1 MNTPALPTLAIVIVN
16 WNAGDQL
23 RACLQAVAAA
33 GRMRFRL
40 QHVVVVDN
48 ASSDDSLLN
57 LPDDALPLQ
66 VIRNPDNRGFGAA
79 CNQGARLCTTDLL
92 LFLNP
97 DTRVETDAL
106 DRAIAHLQSADGAP
120 AGVCGAHL
128 LDERGGT
135 HRHCARRARPL
146 RMLAHLSGLD
156 RLTPWT
162 GGYLLRR
169 WDHADS
175 RAVDHVMG
183 AFYLIRRPLF
193 HALNGFDERFF
204 VYLEDLDLSERV
216 RQAGW
221 AIHYRA
227 DVRVFHKGGGTSER
241 IKARRLYYSLNSRLR
256 YARKHFS
263 LPGATVIWAGTLLL
277 EPPLRLGQAL
287 ARGSMAQA
295 GETLRA
301 YRWLLR
307 DLPACWRLPKSSV
320 R

>member
-1 MNTPALPTLAIVIVN
+1 MNTPAPPTLAIVIVN
-16 WNAGDQL
+16 WNAGEQL
-23 RACLQAVAAA
+23 RACLQAVALA
-33 GRMRFRL
+33 GQTQYRL

-57 LPDDALPLQ
+57 LPGDALPLQ
-66 VIRNPDNRGFGAA
+66 IIRNPDNRGFGAA
-79 CNQGARLCTTDLL
+79 CNQGARLCAADFL

-97 DTRVETDAL
+97 DTRVEADAL

-128 LDERGGT
+128 LGPRDGT
-135 HRHCARRARPL
+135 HRHCARRATPL
-146 RMLAHLSGLD
+146 RMLAHLCGVD

-162 GGYLLRR
+162 SGYLMRR

-175 RAVDHVMG
+175 RPVDHVMG

-193 HALNGFDERFF
+193 EALGGFDERFF

-216 RQAGW
+216 RQAGY
-221 AIHYRA
+221 AVHYRA
-227 DVRVFHKGGGTSER
+227 DVRVFHKGGGTSEQ
-241 IKARRLYYSLNSRLR
+241 IKARRLHYSLDSRLR

-263 LPGATVIWAGTLLL
+263 LPGAAAIWAGTLLL
-277 EPPLRLGQAL
+277 EPLLRLAQAL
-287 ARGSMAQA
+287 ARGSTAQA
-295 GETLRA
+295 FETLRA
-301 YRWLLR
+301 YCWLLR
-307 DLPACWRLPKSSV
+307 DLPACWRLPRPPV

>member
-1 MNTPALPTLAIVIVN
+1 MTAPALPTLAIVIVN

-23 RACLQAVAAA
+23 RACLQALTDAK
-33 GRMRFRL
+33 RTQFCL

-48 ASSDDSLLN
+48 ASSDDSLLD

-66 VIRNPDNRGFGAA
+66 IIRNPDNRGFGAA
-79 CNQGARLCTTDLL
+79 CNQGARRCTTDWL

-97 DTRVETDAL
+97 DTRVEPEAL
-106 DRAIAHLQSADGAP
+106 DRAIAHLQSADGDP

-128 LDERGGT
+128 LDARGGT
-135 HRHCARRARPL
+135 HRHCARRATPL
-146 RMLAHLSGLD
+146 RMLAHLCGID

-162 GGYLLRR
+162 SGYLMRR

-175 RAVDHVMG
+175 RPVDHVMG

-193 HALNGFDERFF
+193 EALTGFDERFF

-216 RQAGW
+216 RRAGW

-227 DVRVFHKGGGTSER
+227 DVRVFHKGGGTSEQV
-241 IKARRLYYSLNSRLR
+241 KARRLHYSLNSRLR

-263 LPGATVIWAGTLLL
+263 LPGAVAIWAGTLLL

-287 ARGSMAQA
+287 ARGSIAQA

-307 DLPACWRLPKSSV
+307 DLPACWRLPSPSV

>member
-1 MNTPALPTLAIVIVN
+1 MNGPALPTLAIVIVN
-16 WNAGDQL
+16 WNAGAQL
-23 RACLQAVAAA
+23 CACLQAVARAQ
-33 GRMRFRL
+33 RTRFDL
-40 QHVVVVDN
+40 QQVIVVDN
-48 ASSDDSLLN
+48 ASSDDSLQD
-57 LPDDALPLQ
+57 LPDDALPLRI
-66 VIRNPDNRGFGAA
+66 IRNPDNRGFGAA
-79 CNQGARLCTTDLL
+79 CNQGARPCAADFL

-97 DTRVETDAL
+97 DTRVEADAL

-120 AGVCGAHL
+120 AGVCGAQL
-128 LDERGGT
+128 LDEHGGT
-135 HRHCARRARPL
+135 HRHCARRATPL
-146 RMLAHLSGLD
+146 RMLAHLCGID
-156 RLTPWT
+156 RLTPGT
-162 GGYLLRR
+162 CGYLMRR

-175 RAVDHVMG
+175 RPVDHVMG

-193 HALNGFDERFF
+193 EALNGFDERFF

-216 RQAGW
+216 RRAGW

-227 DVRVFHKGGGTSER
+227 DVRVFHKGGGTSEQ
-241 IKARRLYYSLNSRLR
+241 IKARRLHYSLASRLR
-256 YARKHFS
+256 YARIHFS
-263 LPGATVIWAGTLLL
+263 RPGAAVVWAGTLLL

-307 DLPACWRLPKSSV
+307 DLSACWRLTRPSV